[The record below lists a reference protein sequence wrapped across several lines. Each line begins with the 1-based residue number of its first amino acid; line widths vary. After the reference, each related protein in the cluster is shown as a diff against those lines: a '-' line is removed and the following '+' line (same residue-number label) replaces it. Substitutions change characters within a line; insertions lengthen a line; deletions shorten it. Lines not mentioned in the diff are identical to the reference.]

1 MKKVWIAQNTS
12 RWVSVDLDE
21 IESFYYKHLTKS
33 DTTYLYIN
41 NKRIVKDVD
50 IELFCSL
57 EDYLVNR
64 LSSNEEVTLE
74 KLLKRIEISNE
85 ERTYEEA

>member
-50 IELFCSL
+50 IELFCAL
-57 EDYLVNR
+57 EGYLVNR
-64 LSSNEEVTLE
+64 FSSKEGVILEE
-74 KLLKRIEISNE
+74 LLKKIEISNE

>member
-21 IESFYYKHLTKS
+21 IESFHYEETDKS

-41 NKRIVKDVD
+41 NKRIVKDFDV
-50 IELFCSL
+50 ELFCAL
-57 EDYLVNR
+57 EDYLGNR
-64 LSSNEEVTLE
+64 FSLKEEVTLE

-85 ERTYEEA
+85 ERKYEEE